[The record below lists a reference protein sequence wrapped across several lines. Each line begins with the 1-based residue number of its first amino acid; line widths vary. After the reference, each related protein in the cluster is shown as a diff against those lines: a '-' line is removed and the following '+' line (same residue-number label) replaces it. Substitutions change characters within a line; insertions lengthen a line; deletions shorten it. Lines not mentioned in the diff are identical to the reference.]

1 MRHNIVIQL
10 SAQFEIQ

>member
-1 MRHNIVIQL
+1 MVIQL